1 MKCLTKLSSFAF
13 FFIFSVFCTLSLSV
27 NNVNAI
33 NSINK
38 IGWFNSHYSILDRD
52 FDISYNPA
60 GSSPRVVDHAN
71 KSSDPN
77 HVYISRQVVWFSL
90 PQSGAVGKR
99 SVKFDFSLTYWP
111 GPNSLFWDCNNSVH
125 PTLDISVDGI
135 PGKGVVSNFSCRSFL
150 ENQNSVVKLSGSVF
164 YSPEG
169 GFVRDPYFRLFI
181 GSYDSHSTYNNSF
194 IFNRHILF
202 GEVPNFKLNYFDI
215 SNIELYS
222 DPNTQYLNNLVVQNE
237 TIINQNNQLNNSIN
251 NQTEQQNQQFQQN
264 KQEEKDRE
272 NKGNDQS
279 NKLGNLFSFTAFNPF
294 SGLFG
299 LFTGGGCKPIPTI
312 GKMLNKPDATYC
324 PWFPDNVRSIL
335 TPVLGISSMML
346 IFGFFIRWLSGSDL
360 DGTIKLRG
368 K

>member
-1 MKCLTKLSSFAF
+1 MKCLTKLFSFAF

-27 NNVNAI
+27 NNVNAT

-38 IGWFNSHYSILDRD
+38 IGWFNSHYSVAGHD

-60 GSSPRVVDHAN
+60 GSSPRVVDKVN
-71 KSSDPN
+71 RN
-77 HVYISRQVVWFSL
+77 HNLLPVYISRQVIWFNL
-90 PQSGAVGKR
+90 PTSGFVGKR
-99 SVKFDFSLTYWP
+99 SVKFDFSLTYWS
-111 GPNSLFWDCNNSVH
+111 GPNDVFWGCKNNF
-125 PTLDISVDGI
+125 PTLDISLNDA
-135 PGKGVVSNFSCRSFL
+135 PGKGIVSNFSCNRYL
-150 ENQNSVVKLSGSVF
+150 ENKNSVIKLSGSVF
-164 YSPEG
+164 FSPEG
-169 GFVRDPYFRLFI
+169 GFVKDPYFRLFI
-181 GSYDSHSTYNNSF
+181 GSYDSSSTSNNSF
-194 IFNRHILF
+194 IFRPDTFSDNI
-202 GEVPNFKLNYFDI
+202 PDFKLNYFDI
-215 SNIELYS
+215 TNIELYS
-222 DPNTQYLNNLVVQNE
+222 DPNTQYLNNLIVQNE

-312 GKMLNKPDATYC
+312 GKMLNKPDASYC
-324 PWFPDNVRSIL
+324 PWFPDNVRSVL

-346 IFGFFIRWLSGSDL
+346 IFGFFIRWLNGSDL

-368 K
+368 R

>member
-1 MKCLTKLSSFAF
+1 MKCLTKLFSFAF

-27 NNVNAI
+27 NNVSAI

-38 IGWFNSHYSILDRD
+38 IGWFNSHYSVAGHD
-52 FDISYNPA
+52 FDISYAPS
-60 GSSPRVVDHAN
+60 GSSPRVVDHV
-71 KSSDPN
+71 PN
-77 HVYISRQVVWFSL
+77 RPNLDTYINRQLIWFNL

-99 SVKFDFSLTYWP
+99 SVKFDFSLTYWSV
-111 GPNSLFWDCNNSVH
+111 PNDLFWSCNKNVY
-125 PTLDISVDGI
+125 PALDISLDGL
-135 PGKGVVSNFSCRSFL
+135 PGRGVVSNFSCNRFN
-150 ENQNSVVKLSGSVF
+150 ENNNSVIKLTGSVF

-169 GFVRDPYFRLFI
+169 GFVKDPYFLLSI
-181 GSYDSHSTYNNSF
+181 GSYDPHSTYNNSF
-194 IFNRHILF
+194 IFHTGISTHF
-202 GEVPNFKLNYFDI
+202 GLPDFKLNYFDI

-222 DPNTQYLNNLVVQNE
+222 DPNTQYLNNLVVQNQ

-251 NQTEQQNQQFQQN
+251 NQTVQQNQQFQQN

-324 PWFPDNVRSIL
+324 PWFPNNVRSIL

-346 IFGFFIRWLSGSDL
+346 IFGFFVRWLHKG
-360 DGTIKLRG
+360 GI
-368 K
+368 

>member
-1 MKCLTKLSSFAF
+1 MKCSKKSFLAVLCF
-13 FFIFSVFCTLSLSV
+13 FFSLLFSISSSSPTH
-27 NNVNAI
+27 AT

-38 IGWFNSHYSILDRD
+38 IGWFNSHFLSSGRE
-52 FDISYNPA
+52 FDISYNPGGA
-60 GSSPRVVDHAN
+60 NPRVVDNTN
-71 KSSDPN
+71 KGSIVLLN
-77 HVYISRQVVWFSL
+77 RQVIWFSL
-90 PQSGAVGKR
+90 PQSGAINKR
-99 SVKFDFSLTYWP
+99 SVKFDFTLTYWSNP
-111 GPNSLFWDCNNSVH
+111 SSVYWVCLDHHPATEISLNDS
-125 PTLDISVDGI
+125 
-135 PGKGVVSNFSCRSFL
+135 PGKGVVSNFSCNHYI
-150 ENQNSVVKLSGSVF
+150 ENGNSVIKLSGSVF

-169 GFVRDPYFRLFI
+169 GFVKDPYFRLSI
-181 GSYDSHSTYNNSF
+181 GSYGDTTWDNSF
-194 IFNRHILF
+194 IYHP
-202 GEVPNFKLNYFDI
+202 GVPGIFPNLKLNNFDI
-215 SNIELYS
+215 SNIELYT
-222 DPNTQYLNNLVVQNE
+222 DPNTQYLNNLVVQNQ

-251 NQTEQQNQQFQQN
+251 NQTQQQNQQFQQN

-272 NKGNDQS
+272 KKGNDQS

-346 IFGFFIRWLSGSDL
+346 IFGFFMRWLSGSDL
-360 DGTIKLRG
+360 DGTIRLRG